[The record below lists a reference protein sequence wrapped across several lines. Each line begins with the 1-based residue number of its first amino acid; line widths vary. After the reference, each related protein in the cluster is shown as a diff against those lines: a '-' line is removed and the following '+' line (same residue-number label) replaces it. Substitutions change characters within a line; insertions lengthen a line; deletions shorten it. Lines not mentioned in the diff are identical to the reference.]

1 VEGMK
6 KFMERKEEKKFW
18 EGKKGMKLME
28 AKDGKKKEGIV
39 KQESNGRK
47 KRRTEYKL
55 KPSPY

>member
-1 VEGMK
+1 MQ

-39 KQESNGRK
+39 KQESNGR
-47 KRRTEYKL
+47 RTEYKL

>member
-1 VEGMK
+1 
-6 KFMERKEEKKFW
+6 MERKEEKKFW